1 MMTIMMNLLLISIIF
16 PSLSH
21 PLSMGLMLIIQTLNV
36 SLIVGMMI
44 KSFWFSYVFVMIM
57 LSGALVLFIYMSSI
71 ASNEK
76 FNMSTTLMY
85 SMIMIIVIN
94 IMLSM
99 YYDPSTMNLFNQAT
113 HQLSSLNKLFS
124 IQNMMITIMLASYLF
139 LTMIAINY
147 IVNINEGPLR
157 SKN

>member
-1 MMTIMMNLLLISIIF
+1 MMIIINLLLISIIF
-16 PSLSH
+16 PNLSH

-76 FNMSTTLMY
+76 FNMSTTLMCL
-85 SMIMIIVIN
+85 MIIMLFIN
-94 IMLSM
+94 IMISL
-99 YYDPSTMNLFNQAT
+99 YYDPSIINLFNST
-113 HQLSSLNKLFS
+113 SHQLSSLNKLFS